1 MTNTLSLSGWEREAV
16 AMEGIATDDAPR
28 TSPQSKEGRQY
39 LALTTY
45 TLGLLLKDNPDMVVD
60 AVQLR
65 KLADFSRVTA
75 QQQSHNTV
83 SDHFGHLASQAHNM
97 TMSLRD

>member
-1 MTNTLSLSGWEREAV
+1 MTSTLSHSDWEREAV
-16 AMEGIATDDAPR
+16 TIESVPSDDAPR
-28 TSPQSKEGRQY
+28 MSPQSKEGRQY

-60 AVQLR
+60 AAELR
-65 KLADFSRVTA
+65 KLTDFSRSTT
-75 QQQSHNTV
+75 QEQSHNTV
-83 SDHFGHLASQAHNM
+83 SDHFGHLATQAHNM